1 MPILARIRA
10 FAPTALLLLLA
21 LALVFTALGT
31 PVLTAPGAPA
41 TFTEIDRFIQR
52 FLEEQG
58 IPGLAVVIVQDEQ
71 VVYEKGYG
79 VTSLN
84 NPSPV
89 SPRTVF
95 DLASVSKSF
104 TALGVLLLQ
113 DEGLIDLDSPL
124 SLYLPDFHLDD
135 RQLSDKITVRHL
147 LNQTSGLPAVSTE
160 PLAFYDGVDA
170 MEDMVAALGDI
181 KMYTNPGTAF
191 EYANLNYALLGALI
205 EEVTGQTF
213 EDYMQQRVFTPLG
226 LSNTTLD
233 PHEAANGERADG
245 HQLLFG
251 QIITK
256 NTPVYRSAAPA
267 GWVMSSAEDMGRW
280 LLLHLNSGRLDGEQ
294 VVPERDI
301 QQAHEAGAI
310 FELNGEI
317 VGYGMGWFSE
327 ITDDNLTIIWHGG
340 DTLNFGADM
349 LTFPD
354 QRLGVVV
361 LVNSQNSSVMHHL
374 AADVAGMMLG
384 VDVKLPVPP
393 WWASWQT
400 VDRIA
405 TGAIGMATLI
415 VLALVAYI
423 WREWRY
429 IRGHQGV
436 VFGGRKIAAGPLMLR
451 SVPLVLLG
459 LAAGAGLLVVENLFG
474 FNPYLAILV
483 FGRYAP
489 PGVWIAGLTII
500 GIVSLWVIALAA
512 LAPFSAQ
519 HHRHGDIP

>member
-1 MPILARIRA
+1 MPILARIQA
-10 FAPTALLLLLA
+10 SAPAALMLLLA
-21 LALVFTALGT
+21 FALAFTAIAT
-31 PVLTAPGAPA
+31 PVLAAPSAPA

-52 FLEEQG
+52 FLEEEG
-58 IPGLAVVIVQDEQ
+58 IPGLAVVIAREEQ
-71 VVYEKGYG
+71 IVFEKGYG
-79 VTSLN
+79 VTSLD

-104 TALGVLLLQ
+104 TALGVLLLR

-124 SLYLPDFHLDD
+124 VLYLPDFQLDD
-135 RQLSDKITVRHL
+135 RQLSDRITVRHL

-160 PLAFYDGVDA
+160 PLAFYEGTDA

-181 KMYTNPGTAF
+181 KLNTDPGGAF

-205 EEVTGQTF
+205 EQTTGLTF

-226 LSNTTLD
+226 LGNTTLYPD
-233 PHEAANGERADG
+233 EAASGERADG

-251 QIITK
+251 QVITK
-256 NTPVYRSAAPA
+256 NTPIYRSASAA

-280 LLLHLNSGRLDGEQ
+280 LLLHLNSGRLDGKQ

-301 QQAHEAGAI
+301 RQAHEAGVT
-310 FELNGEI
+310 FDLNGEI
-317 VGYGMGWFSE
+317 VSYGMGWFSE
-327 ITDDNLTIIWHGG
+327 IIDDNLAVVWHGG

-349 LTFPD
+349 LLFPS
-354 QRLGVVV
+354 QRLGVAV
-361 LVNSQNSSVMHHL
+361 LINSQNSAAMHRL
-374 AADVAGMMLG
+374 AAGVAGMMLG
-384 VDVKLPVPP
+384 VDVALPVAP

-405 TGAIGMATLI
+405 TGAIGMAVLMA
-415 VLALVAYI
+415 LALVAYI

-429 IRGHQGV
+429 IRGHRGV
-436 VFGGRKIAAGPLMLR
+436 VFGGREIAAGPLLLR

-459 LAAGAGLLVVENLFG
+459 LAATAGFLAVENLFG

-483 FGRYAP
+483 FGHSAP

-500 GIVSLWVIALAA
+500 GIISLWVIALAA

-519 HHRHGDIP
+519 RHRRGGAP